1 MGLFGAL
8 ILAWVLF
15 YVWRRLIVH
24 PEPPLPGRGEEK
36 LPGSS

>member
-1 MGLFGAL
+1 
-8 ILAWVLF
+8 VF

-24 PEPPLPGRGEEK
+24 PAPPLPGRGEEEM